1 MELSELKSMWQTY
14 DAKIEKTLKLNQ
26 RFLEVMQSQ
35 KVKSK
40 LTPLLWQRI
49 IELAFHSA
57 AIALLSVFLYWNFY
71 HFPYAASAVLLI
83 AFYTVA
89 LLNCIKQIRIIKQ
102 MDYSNDVISIQSSL
116 VILKTN
122 LLNYARLTVLC
133 LPAFLAYP
141 VVVSKAFK
149 DLHLK
154 IFGDFDIIAASH
166 GNWWT
171 AQFISTIVL
180 IPLCIWVYKQ
190 VSYKNI
196 HKEWVKEFIQMSS
209 GTRVRKSI
217 EFMNE
222 LESLKH

>member
-1 MELSELKSMWQTY
+1 MELNELKSMWQTY

-26 RFLEVMQSQ
+26 RVVEEVQSQ

-40 LTPLLWQRI
+40 LTPLLGQRI
-49 IELAFHSA
+49 TELAFHSA
-57 AIALLSVFLYWNFY
+57 ALALLTVFLYWNFY
-71 HFPYAASAVLLI
+71 NFPYAASAVLLI
-83 AFYTVA
+83 AFYTVCLSNA
-89 LLNCIKQIRIIKQ
+89 VKQIKIIKQ

-116 VILKTN
+116 VMLQTN
-122 LLNYARLTVLC
+122 TLNYARLTVLC
-133 LPAFLAYP
+133 LPTLLAYP
-141 VVVSKAFK
+141 PVVSKALK
-149 DLHLK
+149 DLHLT
-154 IFGDFDIIAASH
+154 IFGNFDIIAASH

-171 AQFISTIVL
+171 AQFFSTIVL
-180 IPLCIWVYKQ
+180 IPLSIWIYKQ

-196 HKEWVKEFIQMSS
+196 DKGWVKDFIQMSS